1 MADTVTEDEREGH
14 NGADVAA
21 PPPVRLRRDI
31 VSVCIAVLLVSV
43 AALVPLV
50 FDRTLL
56 ARIFAEAPPLFA
68 HWLPHTGPGTVP
80 AIVIAVLAVVAMPA
94 LALRLSFVGL
104 CVVTWAWALAWT
116 VSLALIDGPQRGYA
130 GRLERPDEYLSEVP
144 GVASI
149 PTMLR
154 EFADRI
160 VDGQPDSWTTHVSGH
175 PPGALL
181 SFVVLD
187 RIGLGGGA
195 WAGTWCIVTGTSAAV
210 AVLIAVRRLGDER
223 WARRCAPFLV
233 LFPGWVWVG
242 VSADGYFMAVAAWGV
257 ALIAVAATERG
268 RRRAL
273 WATVAGVLLGFGIF
287 LSYGLILVGVVALA
301 VLLAAR
307 TARPLPW
314 ACAGALI
321 VVVAFWASGFW
332 WLDGYHLVVERYYQ
346 GIASDRPFAY
356 WGWAN
361 LAATLCV
368 LGPAAAAGVG
378 RAFRWPPRRMWHS
391 APTVLLLGGLA
402 AIVIA
407 DLSALSKAETERI
420 WLPFSLWVMVGT
432 GLLPIR
438 HQRIWLVLQA
448 TLTLLVNHLLLT
460 YW

>member
-1 MADTVTEDEREGH
+1 MADMVTEDEREG
-14 NGADVAA
+14 GSGGDVATTR
-21 PPPVRLRRDI
+21 PVRLRRDI
-31 VSVCIAVLLVSV
+31 VSVSLAVVLVAIA
-43 AALVPLV
+43 AWVPLV
-50 FDRTLL
+50 HDRTML

-68 HWLPHTGPGTVP
+68 HWLPHTGPGTIP
-80 AIVIAVLAVVAMPA
+80 AIVIAVLAVIGMPA
-94 LALRLSFVGL
+94 LAQRLSWVAL

-116 VSLALIDGPQRGYA
+116 VGLALIDGPQRGYA
-130 GRLERPDEYLSEVP
+130 GRLQRPDEYLAEVP

-149 PTMLR
+149 PAMLR

-187 RIGLGGGA
+187 RIGLDGGG
-195 WAGTWCIVTGTSAAV
+195 WAGTWCIVTGTSAAA
-210 AVLIAVRRLGDER
+210 AVLIAIRCLGDER

-242 VSADGYFMAVAAWGV
+242 VSADGYFMGVAAWGV
-257 ALIAVAATERG
+257 ALLAVAATARG
-268 RRRAL
+268 PRRAV
-273 WATVAGVLLGFGIF
+273 WATAAGLLLGFGIF
-287 LSYGLILVGVVALA
+287 LSYGLILVGVVGLA
-301 VLLAAR
+301 VLFAAR

-321 VVVAFWASGFW
+321 VVAAFWLAGFW

-346 GIASDRPFAY
+346 GIASKRPFAY

-368 LGPAAAAGVG
+368 LGPAAAAGIG
-378 RAFRWPPRRMWHS
+378 RGFRWPPRRMWDS
-391 APTVLLLGGLA
+391 APTLLMLGGLA
-402 AIVIA
+402 AIAIA

-432 GLLPIR
+432 GLLPVR
-438 HQRIWLVLQA
+438 HQRIWLTLQA
-448 TLTLLVNHLLLT
+448 TLALLVNHLLLT